1 MRTVTQNLVESLLL
15 DVLPRPAAI
24 CDFGIDSP
32 EHYAALKFGY
42 IGEFYTDEEL
52 DEALGDGQKITALV
66 ARQGGSF
73 GKVVFRT
80 AYDDM

>member
-15 DVLPRPAAI
+15 DVYPRPAAI
-24 CDFGIDSP
+24 CDFGIDT
-32 EHYAALKFGY
+32 ELHFHALRYGFL
-42 IGEFYTDEEL
+42 GEFFTDEEL
-52 DEALGDGQKITALV
+52 DEALGDGKKITALI
-66 ARQGGSF
+66 ARQSGSF